1 MLQSTRLVKLEVLFR
16 KKGSW
21 LYLKKKKKKSQ
32 NTINLIKAFCE
43 DNQFSEQLNKCLEKK
58 ILLVFPAIP
67 TNKNN

>member
-1 MLQSTRLVKLEVLFR
+1 MARKTRSLIQE
-16 KKGSW
+16 KGI
-21 LYLKKKKKKSQ
+21 LALPKKKKKKSQ